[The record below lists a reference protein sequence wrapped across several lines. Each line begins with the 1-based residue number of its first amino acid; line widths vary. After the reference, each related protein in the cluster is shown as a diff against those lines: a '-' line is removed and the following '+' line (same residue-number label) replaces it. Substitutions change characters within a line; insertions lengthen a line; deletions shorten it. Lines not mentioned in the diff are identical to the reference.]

1 MVEFEVLVELFTV
14 GEKGVELFKPRQPG
28 EVISSEKTKQIMDSG
43 SMNKGS
49 SQPIIVNAPQTQN
62 AAVSNN
68 STTVTS
74 TSIVEPDPMFRRNTQ
89 FAI

>member
-1 MVEFEVLVELFTV
+1 MLYTINER
-14 GEKGVELFKPRQPG
+14 GVETFVPDQPG
-28 EVISSEKTKQIMDSG
+28 QIINASKTKQIMDSG